1 MIISPLNSIR
11 FKRVNSYAPSFDNT
25 LVADERFYNDSIFE
39 YCQRFPLSTHTVQ
52 IKSDSA
58 TVPTVIA
65 TKANKSTE
73 TITASLV
80 SSYDTDSDG
89 SIDTY
94 FFEFDVDMT
103 LFTTLTYIRVTQGS
117 EVMRSEPFIGEDLST
132 ELAKGEVLK
141 TEYYNEK
148 R

>member
-39 YCQRFPLSTHTVQ
+39 YCQRFPLTTHTVQ

-65 TKANKSTE
+65 TKANK
-73 TITASLV
+73 
-80 SSYDTDSDG
+80 
-89 SIDTY
+89 
-94 FFEFDVDMT
+94 
-103 LFTTLTYIRVTQGS
+103 TT
-117 EVMRSEPFIGEDLST
+117 
-132 ELAKGEVLK
+132 
-141 TEYYNEK
+141 
-148 R
+148 